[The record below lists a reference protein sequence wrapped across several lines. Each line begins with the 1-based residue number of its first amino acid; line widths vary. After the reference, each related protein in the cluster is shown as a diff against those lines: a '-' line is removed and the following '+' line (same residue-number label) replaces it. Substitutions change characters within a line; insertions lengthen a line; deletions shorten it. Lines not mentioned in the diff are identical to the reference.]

1 MKRCLF
7 WFGVPIALALLFVS
21 FGTAQ
26 LAHAVPPA
34 DEEVDALIANAES
47 AGITAITQDATIMGW
62 DEEGMPSVLLREGSN
77 GWTCLADWPASP
89 GNDPQCFDTVW
100 AAWNEAFMAG
110 EDPEL
115 DGPGIGYML
124 AGGSDPSNTDPFAM
138 EPAAGEE
145 WISTPPH
152 MMILAPGGFDAADFA
167 TEPKQDEPYIM
178 WDGTPYEHLMVPV
191 VPMTAEGAG
200 DADDELTNIISSAPS
215 GIIQKATILGNPT
228 EEDGDMV
235 VLQEGDSD
243 WVCYAD
249 RLVSPGNDPA
259 CNDGMWEELF
269 GAAEP
274 PAVTRAGVSYMLA
287 GGSDE
292 SNTDPM
298 ATGPIEGEEWIATPP
313 HLMLLMPGGFDADL
327 FTTDHGSGY
336 PYIMW
341 DGTPYEHLMVPI
353 ADMDAME
360 MGDETLAAQILAAE
374 IGTFDALIAHDVA
387 GTEAVIAEDFIWI
400 NADGARLGREDLL
413 EVVSDMALSFEQP
426 VRDNVEVQILSPDAA
441 VIVYTIEFDG
451 SYAGDSFSADE
462 YTTSIWQLR
471 DGRWQN
477 TLLQSTRRPESEAD
491 ALIANAESAGITAIT
506 QDATIMDWDEEGM
519 PSVLLREGTNGWTCL
534 TDWPASPGND
544 PQCFDTVWAAWSDA
558 YMAGEVPELDSPG
571 LSYMLAGGSDP
582 SNTDPFAME
591 PAAGEEWISTPP
603 HMMILAPGGFD
614 AANFATEPKPDEPY
628 IMWDGTP
635 YEHLMVPVVPMTAEE
650 AAAEDAGD
658 ADAELTSIMSSAP
671 AGIIQKATILGNP
684 TEEGG
689 DMVVLQE
696 GDSGWVCYAD
706 RLVSPGNDPA
716 CYDSMWEELFGA
728 AEPPEVTRV
737 GVSYMLA
744 GGSDESNTDP
754 MATGPAEGE
763 EWITTPPH
771 LMLLVPGGFDADL
784 FTTDHGSGYP
794 YIMWDGTPY
803 EHLMVPIA
811 DMDVMEEMP

>member
-7 WFGVPIALALLFVS
+7 WFKALIALAVVFS
-21 FGTAQ
+21 TIGPAQ
-26 LAHAVPPA
+26 LAHAAPPA
-34 DEEVDALIANAES
+34 DEEVDAQIANAES
-47 AGITAITQDATIMGW
+47 AGIAVVAKDATIMGW
-62 DEEGMPSVLLREGSN
+62 DDEGLPSVLLREGSN
-77 GWTCLADWPASP
+77 DWTCLADWPASP

-110 EDPEL
+110 DDPEL

-152 MMILAPGGFDAADFA
+152 MMILAPGGFDGVYFA

-191 VPMTAEGAG
+191 VAMTDEEMG
-200 DADDELTNIISSAPS
+200 DADAELQNIMSSAPA
-215 GIIQKATILGNPT
+215 GVIRKAMILGNPA
-228 EEDGDMV
+228 EDGGDMV
-235 VLQEGDSD
+235 VLQEDDSG

-249 RLVSPGNDPA
+249 RPVSPGNDPA
-259 CNDGMWEELF
+259 CYDSMWEELF
-269 GAAEP
+269 GVAEP
-274 PAVTRAGVSYMLA
+274 PEITRAGVSYMLA

-298 ATGPIEGEEWIATPP
+298 ATGPGEGEEWITTPP
-313 HLMLLMPGGFDADL
+313 HLMLLVPGGFDADI

-341 DGTPYEHLMVPI
+341 DDTAYEHLMIPV

-360 MGDETLAAQILAAE
+360 MGAKETDEEALKAQILAEE

-387 GTEAVIAEDFIWI
+387 GTEAVIAEDFVWI

-413 EVVSDMALSFEQP
+413 EVVGDMALAFEQP

-451 SYAGDSFSADE
+451 TYDGDSFSADE

-471 DGRWQN
+471 DDRWQN
-477 TLLQSTRRPESEAD
+477 TLLQSTRRPVNEAD
-491 ALIANAESAGITAIT
+491 AQIANAESAGIAVVAK
-506 QDATIMDWDEEGM
+506 DATIMGWDDEGL
-519 PSVLLREGTNGWTCL
+519 PSVLLREGSNDWTCL
-534 TDWPASPGND
+534 ADWPASPGND
-544 PQCFDTVWAAWSDA
+544 PQCFDTVWAAWNEA
-558 YMAGEVPELDSPG
+558 FMAGDDPELDGPG
-571 LSYMLAGGSDP
+571 IGYMLAGGSDP

-614 AANFATEPKPDEPY
+614 GAYFATEPKQDEPY

-635 YEHLMVPVVPMTAEE
+635 YEHLMVPVVAMTAEE
-650 AAAEDAGD
+650 MGD
-658 ADAELTSIMSSAP
+658 TDAELQIIMSAAP
-671 AGIIQKATILGNP
+671 AGVIRKAMILGNP
-684 TEEGG
+684 AEDGG

-696 GDSGWVCYAD
+696 GDSGWVCYPDRPGLAD
-706 RLVSPGNDPA
+706 GRPRLQ
-716 CYDSMWEELFGA
+716 
-728 AEPPEVTRV
+728 R
-737 GVSYMLA
+737 
-744 GGSDESNTDP
+744 
-754 MATGPAEGE
+754 
-763 EWITTPPH
+763 
-771 LMLLVPGGFDADL
+771 
-784 FTTDHGSGYP
+784 
-794 YIMWDGTPY
+794 
-803 EHLMVPIA
+803 
-811 DMDVMEEMP
+811 